1 MHYYNFHFYSFVEFL
16 NMSKFNFQEP
26 SRSMSRRDNTIDKF
40 LNSLSRVVSDKEK
53 YDQIGLELGFA
64 QYELDGRWT
73 NAHG

>member
-1 MHYYNFHFYSFVEFL
+1 
-16 NMSKFNFQEP
+16 
-26 SRSMSRRDNTIDKF
+26 MSRRDNTIDKF
-40 LNSLSRVVSDKEK
+40 LNSLSRVVSDKDR